1 MGNCLTDESMNRG
14 QVRSLVLSYLKKS
27 CYNSELSKVLVPRG
41 GSTALKENKDLE
53 KKWDNFFP

>member
-1 MGNCLTDESMNRG
+1 VGFLDFPN
-14 QVRSLVLSYLKKS
+14 
-27 CYNSELSKVLVPRG
+27 LSKKPLKATRYEKGAVPRG